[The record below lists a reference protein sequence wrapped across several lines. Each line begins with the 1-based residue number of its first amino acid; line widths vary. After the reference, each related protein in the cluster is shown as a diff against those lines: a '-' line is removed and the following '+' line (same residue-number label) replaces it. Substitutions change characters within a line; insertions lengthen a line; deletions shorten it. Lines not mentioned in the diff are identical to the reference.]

1 MSKIKNGGLGQ
12 YDKVQSLNGIGGE
25 RFKRDPSILH
35 GPLVMGP
42 SAPGSSVVTRRR
54 CLLFAQNSPSPW
66 RPEVRG
72 KVYCLGTYGIQR
84 RQVGLL

>member
-66 RPEVRG
+66 HGAKCIVWGRTVFNVD
-72 KVYCLGTYGIQR
+72 K
-84 RQVGLL
+84 